1 MDKRADNEFQ
11 ERLNAL
17 ATVYAKGLPEK
28 ISEIE
33 ILWHRLLDS
42 WDRQTLQDL
51 HRNVHNLA
59 GNGKIFGFSE
69 LSHEARNLEQIL
81 KQLLQQEI
89 LTDQIPSEQID
100 RQVSELK
107 RIFAESEAKPSVNLG
122 QLATSN
128 PNAPAS
134 NLVFVVNH
142 DSEIAEELALQ
153 IRYYGYEVAIF
164 DQLDQFQTAIQQS
177 PDAVVLMEIEFPE
190 DEMGG
195 IHAVKAVQRTLMQ
208 SVRVIFVSARDNV
221 EYRLEAVRA
230 GGVAYFVKP
239 FNPVELIEQLDFI
252 TASQVQDAFRI
263 LIVDDNQAV
272 LSYHSALLEQAGMM
286 VKNVSNPMDLMA
298 ELKNFNPDLI
308 LMDLHLP
315 QCSGLELAKVI
326 RQLDGFVSTPIIYLA
341 TEDDLNARAESL
353 NLREEDF
360 LLKPV
365 ASKRLISTI
374 TMRVMRARSLHALM
388 VHDSLT
394 GMLNHTAIKEELVR
408 EVVRANRLNTPLSYA
423 LIDIDY
429 FNKINERYGYAAG
442 DRVIKSLSRLLKQR
456 LRGTDVIGRYGGEEF
471 AVIMN
476 DTDAASAAKVI
487 DEIRTVFSRV
497 LHVGNDEEFSTSFS
511 CGIADVTNFQSVPSL
526 TEAAEKAL
534 FQAKQRGRNKVIINA
549 AYE

>member
-1 MDKRADNEFQ
+1 MENRAASELQ

-59 GNGKIFGFSE
+59 GNGKIFGFPE
-69 LSHEARNLEQIL
+69 LSHEARVLEQLL

-107 RIFAESEAKPSVNLG
+107 RVFAESEEKPSVNLG
-122 QLATSN
+122 QLAASN
-128 PNAPAS
+128 SNAPAS

-164 DQLDQFQTAIQQS
+164 DQLDQFQTAVQQS

-208 SVRVIFVSARDNV
+208 SVRVVFVSARDNV

-315 QCSGLELAKVI
+315 QCSGSELTQVI

-360 LLKPV
+360 LLKPA
-365 ASKRLISTI
+365 ASKRLISAI
-374 TMRVMRARSLHALM
+374 TLRVMRARSLHALM

-487 DEIRTVFSRV
+487 DEIRNVFSRLV
-497 LHVGNDEEFSTSFS
+497 HAGNDEEFLTSFS
-511 CGIADVTNFQSVPSL
+511 CGIADVANFQDAASL
-526 TEAAEKAL
+526 TDAAEKAL
-534 FQAKQRGRNKVIINA
+534 FQAKQRGRNKVVINTV
-549 AYE
+549 YE